1 MKASHLDLASH
12 QKIRQVTWKVQLLQ
26 RSQAQKPCLQGH
38 LRLRG
43 ELQRENYAFTRSSF
57 HCTVALISVS
67 VIFTVT
73 VAGRKFFISYI
84 ISRVDSV
91 ESVQLDFKDAWK
103 IQCSSFVEQTMLE
116 WSPSNRVITFSPGV
130 SQVSHNFFHIILM
143 MLRESSFPYHLN
155 RHEQLSW

>member
-1 MKASHLDLASH
+1 M
-12 QKIRQVTWKVQLLQ
+12 
-26 RSQAQKPCLQGH
+26 
-38 LRLRG
+38 
-43 ELQRENYAFTRSSF
+43 
-57 HCTVALISVS
+57 SVS
-67 VIFTVT
+67 FPVT

-143 MLRESSFPYHLN
+143 MLRESSFLIIAIGTGSIVVT
-155 RHEQLSW
+155 QLARRTVLEERFSTACFSRPFWPRATRRSLHVCIA